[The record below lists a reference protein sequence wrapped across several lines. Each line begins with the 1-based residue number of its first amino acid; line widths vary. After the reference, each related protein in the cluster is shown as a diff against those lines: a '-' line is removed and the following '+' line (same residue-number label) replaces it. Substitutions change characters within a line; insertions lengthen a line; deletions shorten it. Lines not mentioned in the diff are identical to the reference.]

1 MESPSFSNRQPPPT
15 VVFIVVVVVFGVF
28 SLLRHYVFS
37 HYLEWFSGFRNS
49 SGYYLYLTY
58 FNFISKKKKEA
69 DPCYYYQV
77 FSRLD
82 GQNGKRAREKEFFY
96 LAFSIPDALIF
107 FLFFMAHH
115 PFVTPYPRY
124 SRQPSPAMSCCIY
137 LFTCSKLLGETVDS
151 SQRTCQIDNE
161 SLMTAIRLPLDE

>member
-1 MESPSFSNRQPPPT
+1 MDRMES
-15 VVFIVVVVVFGVF
+15 
-28 SLLRHYVFS
+28 
-37 HYLEWFSGFRNS
+37 E
-49 SGYYLYLTY
+49 
-58 FNFISKKKKEA
+58 
-69 DPCYYYQV
+69 
-77 FSRLD
+77 
-82 GQNGKRAREKEFFY
+82 REREREFFY

-137 LFTCSKLLGETVDS
+137 LFTCSKLPGETVDS